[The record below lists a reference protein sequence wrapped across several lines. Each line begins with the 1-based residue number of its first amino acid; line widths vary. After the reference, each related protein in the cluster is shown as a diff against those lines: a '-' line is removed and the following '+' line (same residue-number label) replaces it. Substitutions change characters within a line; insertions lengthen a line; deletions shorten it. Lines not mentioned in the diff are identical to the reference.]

1 MCCRWAIYVTP
12 FHHPWS
18 TPWWHVIYQPLEV
31 FRKIILFVS
40 IRDPYDSKGNQQ
52 LNFNNL
58 SMDLVALWHAGSS
71 QIREW
76 THVFCVG
83 RQILYHWGTREAPNH
98 LFLISCA
105 KNIHEIYRQQCFL
118 CKDYFGGF
126 YPHEYWTFIK
136 EYFYKEFKT
145 IISQIGDFMFANFWN
160 CILCILNGI

>member
-1 MCCRWAIYVTP
+1 MSHLCNSISPSLVYSMRTCHLSAPGSIQENHSVC
-12 FHHPWS
+12 FHKR
-18 TPWWHVIYQPLEV
+18 PLW
-31 FRKIILFVS
+31 F
-40 IRDPYDSKGNQQ
+40 KGNQQ

-58 SMDLVALWHAGSS
+58 STDLVALWHAGSS

-76 THVFCVG
+76 THVPCVG
-83 RQILYHWGTREAPNH
+83 RELLYHWGTREAPNH

-105 KNIHEIYRQQCFL
+105 KNIHGIYRQQCFL
-118 CKDYFGGF
+118 CTDYFGGF

-145 IISQIGDFMFANFWN
+145 IISQIGDFMFANSWN